1 MKDKA
6 SKEHDGEMA
15 KRIIMR
21 AREYGVLLSRDGVH
35 HNIIKIKPPIVFNDE
50 NVDMLMKVLDVVVKE
65 LAVEIG
71 NGSEKKEESGNG
83 SGETTVNGNENG
95 NGNSNGNESSNSEK

>member
-1 MKDKA
+1 
-6 SKEHDGEMA
+6 
-15 KRIIMR
+15 MR

-71 NGSEKKEESGNG
+71 NGSEKEEENGNGNG
-83 SGETTVNGNENG
+83 SGGTTANGNENG

>member
-1 MKDKA
+1 
-6 SKEHDGEMA
+6 MA
-15 KRIIMR
+15 KKIIMR

-35 HNIIKIKPPIVFNDE
+35 HNIIKIKPPIVFNEE

-71 NGSEKKEESGNG
+71 NGSEKKEENGNV
-83 SGETTVNGNENG
+83 SGETAGNGNE
-95 NGNSNGNESSNSEK
+95 NGNESSNSEK